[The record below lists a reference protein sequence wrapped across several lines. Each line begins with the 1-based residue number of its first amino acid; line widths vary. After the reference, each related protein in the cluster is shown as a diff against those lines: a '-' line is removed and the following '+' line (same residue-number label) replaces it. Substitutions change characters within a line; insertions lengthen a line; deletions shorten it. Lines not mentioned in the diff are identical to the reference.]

1 MIKWGAFYNAVAAGL
16 CIGDSDS
23 LHLDSEW
30 LAMSINNLVL
40 KFSIN
45 SLCLKSEIGPFT
57 SIKID

>member
-23 LHLDSEW
+23 LRLDSEW

-40 KFSIN
+40 KLFLQS
-45 SLCLKSEIGPFT
+45 
-57 SIKID
+57 